1 MIETLPI
8 GEQRTVLTRAAALV
22 PGGSGPRRN
31 EARRMI
37 SAMLA
42 DLERTPSEP
51 SARGGRLLAADQR
64 HLTKVQL

>member
-1 MIETLPI
+1 MELELSRTGFSADGLATLALLTAMIETLPI

-42 DLERTPSEP
+42 
-51 SARGGRLLAADQR
+51 QI
-64 HLTKVQL
+64 

>member
-1 MIETLPI
+1 MELELSRAHFSADGLATLALLTAMIETLPI

-42 DLERTPSEP
+42 
-51 SARGGRLLAADQR
+51 Q
-64 HLTKVQL
+64 V